1 MTMRLPAGMVILGVV
16 VLACGVA
23 TDPEPVPL
31 NDEVREAVDAALR
44 PPPTAAPVESG
55 LLVDLY
61 FISGERL
68 VGLTRTVR
76 DDPVAV
82 VRALADGPG
91 ATERNLNLRT
101 AIPPATQVRSAVVT
115 DGIARVD
122 LSTDFTA
129 VGGQEEIFAVAQIVV
144 TLTSLAH
151 VDGVIFAIEGTDV
164 AVPVGN
170 GSVADRPVVP
180 GDYRSFLVGSLP

>member
-1 MTMRLPAGMVILGVV
+1 
-16 VLACGVA
+16 
-23 TDPEPVPL
+23 
-31 NDEVREAVDAALR
+31 
-44 PPPTAAPVESG
+44 
-55 LLVDLY
+55 VDLY

-82 VRALADGPG
+82 VRALTDGPG
-91 ATERNLNLRT
+91 ATAINLDLRT

-122 LSTDFTA
+122 LSADFTA

-144 TLTSLAH
+144 TLTSLAQ
-151 VDGVIFAIEGTDV
+151 VDGVTFAIDGTDV

-170 GSVADRPVVP
+170 GSVADRPLIP
-180 GDYRSFLVGSLP
+180 RDYRSLLLGSLP